1 MSQVEFTKEH
11 EAKFEQL
18 LALAK
23 KAELSDEQM
32 PEFMALMKAKK
43 EVVQEQEAS
52 KMSVATSIKAF
63 GIPLAWLYEHGCF
76 TSTEIV
82 GLVKDKG
89 MVVVAD
95 TPTRKS
101 KKNSDDGEKA
111 PKTTM
116 IVGTFDLT
124 EYGFAGKTY
133 TWDMNNS
140 PRGRSENVAYVK
152 AIKEGGVDKAS
163 KFFTEEFKSWLNQTI
178 TNTSGRYAGTPVYT
192 NKAEFYNLFGVS
204 INIKTGDVETTTMA
218 EKIGKATTEEKPK
231 VKTEIKKESGKKTK
245 EIKEYPAA

>member
-1 MSQVEFTKEH
+1 MIEVKFTKED
-11 EAKFEQL
+11 EAKFEQM

-23 KAELSDEQM
+23 EAKLSDEQM

-43 EVVQEQEAS
+43 EATQEKEANYLNVVSA
-52 KMSVATSIKAF
+52 IKEL
-63 GIPLAWLYEHGCF
+63 GVPLSFLYENGCF

-89 MVVVAD
+89 MVVVGDKPA
-95 TPTRKS
+95 RKS
-101 KKNSDDGEKA
+101 KESNEEKA
-111 PKTTM
+111 PKTPM

-163 KFFTEEFKSWLNQTI
+163 KFFTEEFKSWLTETV

-204 INIKTGDVETTTMA
+204 INIKTGEVETTTMA
-218 EKIGKATTEEKPK
+218 EKIGKATTEEKPE
-231 VKTEIKKESGKKTK
+231 VKTEEKKDSGKKTK